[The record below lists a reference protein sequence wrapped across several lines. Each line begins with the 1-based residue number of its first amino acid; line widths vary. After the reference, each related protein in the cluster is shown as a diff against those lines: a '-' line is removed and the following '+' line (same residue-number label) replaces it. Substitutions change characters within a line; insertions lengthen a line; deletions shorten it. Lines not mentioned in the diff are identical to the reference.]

1 MKTADLS
8 ADSDS
13 SFESQAS
20 FDLTPQPKA
29 QETEELHK
37 RIAFLQSFDFFRNPG
52 LTAAVLLP
60 VAMNMTLLKFRYG
73 EFVQR
78 AGTVPDGM
86 FLIKSGQCV
95 LGLTRVAYREKRYQ
109 DIPGSRRPIHDRHPL
124 FSDFDPENSL
134 LNGVKVRDRAFQNER
149 IYVTEDGKQLK
160 NQIAFEDIVSC
171 LLF

>member
-1 MKTADLS
+1 MQPKGDDRERRGSKAKAPDLS
-8 ADSDS
+8 ADSS
-13 SFESQAS
+13 SFTSVEAG
-20 FDLTPQPKA
+20 FDLPAQPKE

-37 RIAFLQSFDFFRNPG
+37 RIAFLRSYDFFRGPG
-52 LTAAVLLP
+52 LTAAALMP
-60 VAMNMTLLKFRYG
+60 VAMNMTLLTFRYG

-109 DIPGSRRPIHDRHPL
+109 DIPGSRRPIFDPHPL

-134 LNGVKVRDRAFQNER
+134 LNGVKQRGRAFQNER
-149 IYVTEDGKQLK
+149 IYVSEDGK
-160 NQIAFEDIVSC
+160 
-171 LLF
+171 